1 MVQAT
6 FTVSGND
13 FTPDVF
19 EQIKQFINGSGQD
32 VEIFIK
38 VKTKESRELM
48 RQRIE
53 QSAAE
58 MERGEN
64 VISFSGE
71 EFENLL
77 ETLSRNEKH
86 TI

>member
-19 EQIKQFINGSGQD
+19 EQIRQFVNGNAKD

-38 VKTKESRELM
+38 IKNKESREQM
-48 RQRIE
+48 RRRIE
-53 QSAAE
+53 KAMDDTEKSVNL
-58 MERGEN
+58 M
-64 VISFSGE
+64 SFTPDE
-71 EFENLL
+71 YDNLVKK
-77 ETLSRNEKH
+77 LSTK
-86 TI
+86 

>member
-19 EQIKQFINGSGQD
+19 EQIRQFVNDNGRE

-38 VKTKESRELM
+38 IKDKESREQM
-48 RQRIE
+48 RRRIE
-53 QSAAE
+53 RSAVE

-77 ETLSRNEKH
+77 ETFSTNEKH

>member
-1 MVQAT
+1 MLK
-6 FTVSGND
+6 
-13 FTPDVF
+13 P
-19 EQIKQFINGSGQD
+19 INKLKND

-38 VKTKESRELM
+38 IKDKESREEM

-64 VISFSGE
+64 VVSFSGE
-71 EFENLL
+71 EFEHFLQN
-77 ETLSRNEKH
+77 
-86 TI
+86 

>member
-6 FTVSGND
+6 FTMSGDD
-13 FTPDVF
+13 FTADMF
-19 EQIKQFINGSGQD
+19 ERIRQFIQGGD
-32 VEIFIK
+32 YEVFIK
-38 VKTKESRELM
+38 VKVKATKGEM
-48 RQRIE
+48 RRRIE

-77 ETLSRNEKH
+77 EN
-86 TI
+86 

>member
-13 FTPDVF
+13 FTSDVF
-19 EQIKQFINGSGQD
+19 EQIKQFVNGNGQD
-32 VEIFIK
+32 MEVFIK
-38 VKTKESRELM
+38 IKNKESREEM
-48 RQRIE
+48 RRRIE
-53 QSAAE
+53 QSATE

-71 EFENLL
+71 EFEHFLQN
-77 ETLSRNEKH
+77 
-86 TI
+86 

>member
-6 FTVSGND
+6 FTVSGKD

-19 EQIKQFINGSGQD
+19 EQIRQFVNGNGRD

-38 VKTKESRELM
+38 IKDRESREEM

-53 QSAAE
+53 HSAAE

-64 VISFSGE
+64 TVSFTGE
-71 EFENLL
+71 EYDNLVKKL
-77 ETLSRNEKH
+77 STLA
-86 TI
+86 